1 MADSERISRIILD
14 QNSVTWRSAEVNNDL
29 AVAIK
34 DILHDNHFSLKTG
47 AVGPYHLH
55 LQLEENRLL
64 FDIRDKSDH
73 AVNRF
78 RLPLR
83 SFRSIIKDYFLVCD
97 SYRAA
102 VKSSSRA
109 RIESIDMGRRGLHN
123 EGSEILQGRLAP
135 YVDIDFE
142 TARRLFTL
150 LCVLHIR

>member
-1 MADSERISRIILD
+1 MADSERISRVILD
-14 QNSVTWRSAEVNNDL
+14 QDSVTRRSAEVNNDL
-29 AVAIK
+29 AVAIE
-34 DILHDNHFSLKTG
+34 DLLQDNYFSLKSG
-47 AVGPYHLH
+47 AVGPYHVH

-123 EGSEILQGRLAP
+123 EGSEKLQERLAP
-135 YVDIDFE
+135 SVDIDFE

>member
-1 MADSERISRIILD
+1 M
-14 QNSVTWRSAEVNNDL
+14 
-29 AVAIK
+29 
-34 DILHDNHFSLKTG
+34 
-47 AVGPYHLH
+47 
-55 LQLEENRLL
+55 
-64 FDIRDKSDH
+64 
-73 AVNRF
+73 
-78 RLPLR
+78 
-83 SFRSIIKDYFLVCD
+83 CD